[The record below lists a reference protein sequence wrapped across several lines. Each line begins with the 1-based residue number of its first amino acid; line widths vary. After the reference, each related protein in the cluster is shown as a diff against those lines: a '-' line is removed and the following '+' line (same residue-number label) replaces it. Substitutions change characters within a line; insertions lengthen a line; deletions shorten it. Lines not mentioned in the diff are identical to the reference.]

1 MKIERFIDIED
12 EIRQALAPYMT
23 AYVRPLPKDF
33 TVPSILI
40 TWVGGTE
47 TEKIDTFDV
56 TIDSR
61 AEDEGTAQLNLRNA
75 IGIIEAVAQT
85 QETVLRYVTINTLG
99 SWGRD
104 PIRQDLAMCTARL
117 RVTAHKETT
126 EITEV

>member
-12 EIRQALAPYMT
+12 EIRQVLAPYMT

-33 TVPSILI
+33 IVPSILI

-47 TEKIDTFDV
+47 NEKIDTFDV

-61 AEDEGTAQLNLRNA
+61 AEDEDTAQLNLRNA
-75 IGIIEAVAQT
+75 IGIIEAVTKTQT
-85 QETVLRYVTINTLG
+85 TALRYVTINTLG
-99 SWGRD
+99 SWGHD
-104 PIRQDLAMCTARL
+104 PVRQDLAMCTARL
-117 RVTAHKETT
+117 RVTAHKEIT

>member
-23 AYVRPLPKDF
+23 VYVRPLPKDF
-33 TVPSILI
+33 AVPSILI

-47 TEKIDTFDV
+47 SEKIDAFDV

-61 AEDEGTAQLNLRNA
+61 ADTEETAQLNLRNA
-75 IGIIEAVAQT
+75 IGIIEAVAKT
-85 QETVLRYVTINTLG
+85 QETALRYVTINTLG
-99 SWGRD
+99 SWGQD

-117 RVTAHKETT
+117 RVTAHKE
-126 EITEV
+126 ITEV

>member
-23 AYVRPLPKDF
+23 VYVRPLPKDF
-33 TVPSILI
+33 AVPSILI

-47 TEKIDTFDV
+47 REKIDAFDV

-61 AEDEGTAQLNLRNA
+61 ADTEETAQLNLRNA
-75 IGIIEAVAQT
+75 IGIIEAVAKT
-85 QETVLRYVTINTLG
+85 QETALRYVTINTLG
-99 SWGRD
+99 SWGQD

-117 RVTAHKETT
+117 RVTAHKE
-126 EITEV
+126 ITEV